1 MSPNSLWTSENLT
14 HRQELQLWAGPTGG
28 VALSRVALKGQFLVR
43 AVQIVIWCNSAG
55 TREANLR
62 ASCK

>member
-1 MSPNSLWTSENLT
+1 MSPNSLWTSETLT
-14 HRQELQLWAGPTGG
+14 LQAGAGSMRG
-28 VALSRVALKGQFLVR
+28 LALSRAALKGHFLVR

-62 ASCK
+62 AFL